1 MRNPAWLCAWAHNYD
16 ADGWWREARPPIS
29 EAALVTYKQ
38 WITARPRDP
47 TGGVSTKM
55 LKTVTAA
62 AGLPTRTT
70 ALCDKAKSGQKRRDM
85 HRDELVT
92 QLAKIFSELDHELA
106 NGRGG
111 SAPLRQRRQRFF
123 TSPAQP
129 ARGSPAHQS
138 AMGAPRISAAASGAR
153 QPPGAGGGADPD
165 FAAPNIGSSTNNKL
179 RRVHPKH
186 RSAVQLPIVLAAT
199 ATTSSSSPCPAC
211 RSSACRGKCEAPP
224 ARATTSSSSPCPA
237 CRSSACRGKCEA
249 PPAQRR
255 E

>member
-153 QPPGAGGGADPD
+153 QPPGAGGGA
-165 FAAPNIGSSTNNKL
+165 A
-179 RRVHPKH
+179 R
-186 RSAVQLPIVLAAT
+186 AT
-199 ATTSSSSPCPAC
+199 FSSSSPCPAC

>member
-1 MRNPAWLCAWAHNYD
+1 MKLGWDRGKGRWFMSGILPIGPAKKTGSISDSEIDPICYKGILWHDNRANSRMPPS
-16 ADGWWREARPPIS
+16 DGACRF
-29 EAALVTYKQ
+29 
-38 WITARPRDP
+38 
-47 TGGVSTKM
+47 
-55 LKTVTAA
+55 
-62 AGLPTRTT
+62 GLP
-70 ALCDKAKSGQKRRDM
+70 
-85 HRDELVT
+85 

-153 QPPGAGGGADPD
+153 QPPGAGGGA
-165 FAAPNIGSSTNNKL
+165 A
-179 RRVHPKH
+179 R
-186 RSAVQLPIVLAAT
+186 
-199 ATTSSSSPCPAC
+199 ATTSSSSPCSAC

>member
-138 AMGAPRISAAASGAR
+138 AMDAPRISTAASGAR
-153 QPPGAGGGADPD
+153 QPPGAGGGA
-165 FAAPNIGSSTNNKL
+165 A
-179 RRVHPKH
+179 R
-186 RSAVQLPIVLAAT
+186 AT
-199 ATTSSSSPCPAC
+199 FSSSSPCPAC
-211 RSSACRGKCEAPP
+211 WSSTCRGKCEAPP
-224 ARATTSSSSPCPA
+224 ARATTSSSSPFPA

>member
-1 MRNPAWLCAWAHNYD
+1 
-16 ADGWWREARPPIS
+16 
-29 EAALVTYKQ
+29 
-38 WITARPRDP
+38 
-47 TGGVSTKM
+47 M

-138 AMGAPRISAAASGAR
+138 AMDVPRISAAASGAR
-153 QPPGAGGGADPD
+153 QPPGAGGGA
-165 FAAPNIGSSTNNKL
+165 A
-179 RRVHPKH
+179 R
-186 RSAVQLPIVLAAT
+186 
-199 ATTSSSSPCPAC
+199 ATTSSSSPCSAC

-249 PPAQRR
+249 PPVQRR